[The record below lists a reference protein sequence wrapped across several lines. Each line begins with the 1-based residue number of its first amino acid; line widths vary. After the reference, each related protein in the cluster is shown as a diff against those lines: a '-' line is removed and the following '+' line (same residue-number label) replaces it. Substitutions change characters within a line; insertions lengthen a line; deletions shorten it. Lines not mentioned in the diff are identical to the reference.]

1 MIGGVVLACLALAG
15 QPAQPA
21 DGLRWFRGQLHAHTY
36 WSDGRGFPEQAV
48 AAYQQS
54 GFDFLCIS
62 DHNRFADD
70 TNTWREVADKEGGWP
85 PKVMRAIYENYV
97 RDFGAAGVDVKT
109 ATRPNGAA
117 TMVRLKTFQEL
128 QAQFE
133 QPGKF
138 ILLPGVE
145 LTQKLGDLNVHLN
158 YINLPRVLP
167 CIQGAKLIKDVRPP
181 QTVSGL
187 LALNAAETARAA
199 AELRRPYALM
209 LNHPFWR
216 FHDIVPAHLV
226 ECSAIRFFEIC
237 NNGADFAPYSG
248 AAGVTPDK
256 FWDVVNAFRR
266 LEAQPLLYGVG
277 SDDAHFYDDRRIQG
291 ANGVGNA
298 WVMVRA
304 AELTPEHLLAAMH
317 AGDFYATCGVLLEDL
332 AFAPSDKTLR
342 VRVQAAPG
350 AQYQIHFI
358 TTKRDFERTVSQ
370 LASPAEK
377 KRPAR
382 TIPIYADDI
391 GRVVKTVAGVEAE
404 YCLEADDLYVRA
416 RVESNL
422 PAKITPPFHPQM
434 QTAWTQPYP
443 GE

>member
-1 MIGGVVLACLALAG
+1 MIAGVVPACLALAG

-62 DHNRFADD
+62 DHNRFAGD

-85 PKVMRAIYENYV
+85 PKVLRAIYENYI
-97 RDFGAAGVDVKT
+97 RDFGPAGVDVKT
-109 ATRPNGAA
+109 RPDGAVA
-117 TMVRLKTFQEL
+117 LVRLKTFPEL
-128 QAQFE
+128 QARFE

-145 LTQKLGDLNVHLN
+145 LTQKLGDLHVHLN

-167 CIQGAKLIKDVRPP
+167 CIQDAQLIKKVHPP
-181 QTVSGL
+181 QTVGGL
-187 LALNAAETARAA
+187 LTLNAAEAAQAA
-199 AELRRPYALM
+199 AGMRRPYVLM

-216 FHDIVPAHLV
+216 FHDIVPAHLL
-226 ECSAIRFFEIC
+226 ECPAIRFFEIC
-237 NNGADFAPYSG
+237 NSGADFAPDPA

-256 FWDVVNAFRR
+256 FWDAVNAFRC
-266 LEAQPLLYGVG
+266 AAGQDLLYGVG
-277 SDDAHFYDDRRIQG
+277 SDDAHYYDAARIHG
-291 ANGVGNA
+291 KNGVGDA

-304 AELTPEHLLAAMH
+304 AELTPEHLLAAMQ
-317 AGDFYATCGVLLEDL
+317 AGDFYATCGVLLEDV
-332 AFAPSDKTLR
+332 AFSPSDQTLR

-350 AQYQIHFI
+350 AQYRIHFI
-358 TTKRDFERTVSQ
+358 TTKRDFDRTVSP
-370 LASPAEK
+370 LAAPAEK

-382 TIPIYADDI
+382 TIPIYSDSI
-391 GRVVKTVAGVEAE
+391 GCVVKTVAGLEAE
-404 YCLEADDLYVRA
+404 YRLAEDDLYVRA
-416 RVESNL
+416 RVESSL
-422 PAKITPPFHPQM
+422 PARITPPFHPLV
-434 QTAWTQPYP
+434 QTAWTQPYKAVQ
-443 GE
+443 